1 MNGIVIV
8 KGALYTLS
16 GMGTKAIVHTVLKPY
31 IPVDVN
37 AIQKIA
43 YTAAEF
49 GLAGCAAAKTGEFW
63 VKSVDEMIAIK
74 DLIGKKIE
82 EARIQ
87 VEVNQE
93 ELKKLKKETK
103 EEKKEA
109 KKKSKKVSKKKDNII
124 EVEFEETNEEA

>member
-37 AIQKIA
+37 AIQKVA

-63 VKSVDEMIAIK
+63 VKSIDEMIAVK
-74 DLIGKKIE
+74 NLVNKKIK
-82 EARIQ
+82 EATK
-87 VEVNQE
+87 E
-93 ELKKLKKETK
+93 ELKKPKKESK
-103 EEKKEA
+103 VKQKPYPVSDEAFEAIENVIVVEEKP
-109 KKKSKKVSKKKDNII
+109 KKTKSKKVK
-124 EVEFEETNEEA
+124 TEA